1 MPNDKW
7 EEFEDISSYS
17 DSGSKSGWKVAV
29 IILSVLVVFLL
40 AGLALLLF
48 GGKLGINILPTEPTT
63 VPTTEAVTTEP
74 PTTQA
79 VTTAPVLARVPN
91 VVGMN
96 ERDAYDDLNAAGV
109 KYTIQREYSD
119 TVAPAYVISQSP
131 TEGTVSGD
139 QKVILYISK
148 GPEKPAPTAAASTEA
163 TKKSDD
169 KQSSSSGHYVLEG
182 SDSRL
187 IRKSE
192 LSGMDEQELT
202 LALNEIYARHGRR
215 FNSAELQKYF
225 DAQSWY
231 HGTISPDRFD
241 DNVLTETEEA
251 NVRTILSVMAEKGY
265 R

>member
-7 EEFEDISSYS
+7 EEFEDISGYS
-17 DSGSKSGWKVAV
+17 DSGAKRGWKVAV
-29 IILSVLVVFLL
+29 IILSVLVVLLL

-63 VPTTEAVTTEP
+63 APTTQAVTTVP

-79 VTTAPVLARVPN
+79 VTTEPVRAEVPN

-96 ERDAYDDLNAAGV
+96 ARDAYDDLNAAGV

-119 TVAPAYVISQSP
+119 TVAPEYVISQSP

-148 GPEKPAPTAAASTEA
+148 GPDRPAPTAAAATEA
-163 TKKSDD
+163 TKKSD

-187 IRKSE
+187 IQKSE
-192 LSGMDEQELT
+192 LSGMNEQELT

-215 FNSAELQKYF
+215 FNSSELQKYF

-231 HGTISPDRFD
+231 HGTIPPDRFD

-251 NVRTILSVMAEKGY
+251 NVKTILSVMTEKGY